1 MTWKTIEEIVAPGRE
16 ARIASYKRRRE
27 MTGNAFG
34 GGADFV
40 NVTTGAPSWS
50 NAGEGAKQEDVLD
63 FTMDDDN
70 YAGFDVNGYPRNIER
85 RA

>member
-34 GGADFV
+34 GADFV
-40 NVTTGAPSWS
+40 NLTTGAPSWS
-50 NAGEGAKQEDVLD
+50 NAGEGAKQEDMVDL
-63 FTMDDDN
+63 TVDDD
-70 YAGFDVNGYPRNIER
+70 I
-85 RA
+85 